1 MKSSYFKIVLGAW
14 LVLAQSG
21 CAQLLYSHTP
31 APVYTS
37 RAPPVMMARPQPPQP
52 ARPSAPQQ
60 PAPLQP
66 APGVM
71 LYKLNP
77 LEAQP
82 FVQQEALTPEVI
94 PVPVDDTNTA
104 PSATPSTPAVTE
116 PSSAAQAIAP
126 VAPPPPP
133 MELPVAASPPV
144 LALLTEAQN
153 NHYAGKTEVAV
164 AALERALRI
173 EPRNPGLFYRLSAL
187 RLQQEQP
194 HLAEELA
201 KKALSL
207 AGQDARLKRHCW
219 LLIEN
224 ARRKRGDLAGAEEAQ
239 RNAQAF

>member
-1 MKSSYFKIVLGAW
+1 MVLGAW
-14 LVLAQSG
+14 LVLVQSG
-21 CAQLLYSHTP
+21 CAQLLYTHTP

-37 RAPPVMMARPQPPQP
+37 RQPAVTMARPQPPQT
-52 ARPSAPQQ
+52 ARPSAPPQ

-77 LEAQP
+77 LEAKP
-82 FVQQEALTPEVI
+82 FVQQEALTPEPI
-94 PVPVDDTNTA
+94 PAPVDTNTT
-104 PSATPSTPAVTE
+104 PSATPGTPAVAE
-116 PSSAAQAIAP
+116 QSSGAQTAAPA
-126 VAPPPPP
+126 APPPPP

-153 NHYAGKTEVAV
+153 NHQAGKTEVAA

-173 EPRNPGLFYRLSAL
+173 EPRNAGLFYRLAAL

-194 HLAEELA
+194 QLAEELA

-207 AGQDARLKRHCW
+207 AGADARLKRHCW
-219 LLIEN
+219 LLIET
-224 ARRKRGDLAGAEEAQ
+224 ARRKRGDFAGAEEAQ